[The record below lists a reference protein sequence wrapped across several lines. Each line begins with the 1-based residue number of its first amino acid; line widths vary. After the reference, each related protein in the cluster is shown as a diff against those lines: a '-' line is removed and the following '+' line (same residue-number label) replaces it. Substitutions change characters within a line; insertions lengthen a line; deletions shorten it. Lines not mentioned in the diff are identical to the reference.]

1 MYNEQVHFA
10 QPIGGKLAA
19 PVKLMVLC
27 HCGAQLATL
36 FTKEGDGGGGL
47 STCCSAWTV
56 GHLRR
61 PAKISDM
68 PGNPLTVPRK
78 VRKGPSV
85 LAAPLC
91 VFAEISPVA

>member
-1 MYNEQVHFA
+1 MYHEQVHFA
-10 QPIGGKLAA
+10 QPIGQKLAA
-19 PVKLMVLC
+19 PVKLMGLC

-36 FTKEGDGGGGL
+36 FTKEADGGGGGAGGCWL
-47 STCCSAWTV
+47 AALAGRWDI
-56 GHLRR
+56 LRR

-85 LAAPLC
+85 LAALLC
-91 VFAEISPVA
+91 VWAG